1 MQKLKRK
8 HSRASITSTTS
19 VDTTSVTAES
29 VKSNSEVSVQ
39 SDEVANFEQVVEVE
53 KVCHEIEKD
62 VFTDFKRTE

>member
-39 SDEVANFEQVVEVE
+39 SNEVAHFEQVVEAE
-53 KVCHEIEKD
+53 KVCHEIE
-62 VFTDFKRTE
+62 V